1 MAGLVLFLPRKLW
14 YGGCCMAVVL
24 SSHDIERYK
33 ADGQELEVFW
43 RSETPVGPHSRG
55 SCLSRRWDYLW
66 IMPIRSLPTAMRL
79 RHRGRVLPLSPQQ
92 RRGPP
97 I

>member
-1 MAGLVLFLPRKLW
+1 
-14 YGGCCMAVVL
+14 MAVVL
-24 SSHDIERYK
+24 SSHDIEWYN

-43 RSETPVGPHSRG
+43 RSETPVGAHPRG
-55 SCLSRRWDYLW
+55 SCLSRRWAYLW
-66 IMPIRSLPTAMRL
+66 IVPIRSPPTATRF